1 MQSKILAQL
10 LTDRA
15 NKRSVVLAT
24 NLMSNDQILIY
35 PFDNTNTNEIEKAA
49 KGAALNDRGRTVAT
63 SNGDVFLNVFNPP
76 LRMIIVGAAHISQP
90 LSVMAEAAGYQVTVV
105 DPRRAFATPE
115 RFPGMDLR
123 IEWPDEALEALDLD
137 RRTAVV
143 SLTHDPKLDDP
154 ALAVALKSDVFY
166 VGALGSNRSH
176 AKRVARLKERGISN
190 NLISKIYGPI
200 GLDIG
205 AKSPSEIAVSIL
217 GQVTQRLRQ
226 PDKP

>member
-1 MQSKILAQL
+1 MQSDTLTQL
-10 LTDRA
+10 LEDRA

-24 NLMSNDQILIY
+24 NLKSNSQKLIY
-35 PFDNTNTNEIEKAA
+35 PFDNTDNSELYNAA
-49 KGAALNDRGRTVAT
+49 KEAALNDRGRTLETAD
-63 SNGDVFLNVFNPP
+63 GDVFLNVFNPP
-76 LRMIIVGAAHISQP
+76 LRMIIVGAVHISQP

-123 IEWPDEALEALDLD
+123 VEWPDEALKALGLD

-154 ALAVALKSDVFY
+154 ALAVALPSDVFY

-176 AKRVARLKERGISN
+176 AKRVARLQERGLSDA
-190 NLISKIYGPI
+190 LIDRIHGPI

-226 PDKP
+226 PDKS